1 MRYCVLLY
9 RKIKNLIANEMRK
22 KKEYTPLQSD
32 NEQKNMHIR
41 ILIGAMIITVIIV
54 IFAVTS

>member
-1 MRYCVLLY
+1 
-9 RKIKNLIANEMRK
+9 MRK
-22 KKEYTPLQSD
+22 KKGHTPLQSD
-32 NEQKNMHIR
+32 NEQKNMHIK

>member
-1 MRYCVLLY
+1 
-9 RKIKNLIANEMRK
+9 MRK
-22 KKEYTPLQSD
+22 KRYTPLQND

>member
-1 MRYCVLLY
+1 
-9 RKIKNLIANEMRK
+9 MRK
-22 KKEYTPLQSD
+22 KKGYTTLQSD

>member
-1 MRYCVLLY
+1 
-9 RKIKNLIANEMRK
+9 MRK
-22 KKEYTPLQSD
+22 KKGYTPLQND

-41 ILIGAMIITVIIV
+41 ILIGAIIITVIIV

>member
-1 MRYCVLLY
+1 
-9 RKIKNLIANEMRK
+9 MRK

-54 IFAVTS
+54 IFAITSQSAIIIIKVYYENMGS

>member
-1 MRYCVLLY
+1 MILRYIIL
-9 RKIKNLIANEMRK
+9 KKNKNLRANEMK
-22 KKEYTPLQSD
+22 KKGDTPLQSD

-41 ILIGAMIITVIIV
+41 ILVGAIIITVIIV